1 MNNGGEYKTE
11 SEFYTKKIILNNIND
26 LMNIPIQQL
35 RTAQL
40 KNFYG
45 SLFDQLYQ
53 EAMAIEHNQEIKI
66 ENKNL
71 SQDKKIKKVDQKNIK
86 NGAPKKPIFNK
97 ISKKSINKSK
107 DNRKKNNN
115 VDKVYGNK
123 LKSSSVERNKIIKI
137 KKKVKSNNKSL
148 NESDINEK
156 MVNLPLNNS
165 NLMPKKPLNVYN
177 LNSNDLNQ
185 SESYSYFPPVNNA
198 KNSLN
203 NINDIQ
209 INKIIFSIRYNT
221 TFGEEI
227 GILGSL
233 PILGNW
239 NQNEIFHLN
248 WNNGNIWTG
257 EINIENLSDFEFKF
271 VISSNGNVKNWE
283 NGDNN
288 KVNFDKLTNEIKYKK
303 KGYFNKYEYNYES
316 IKREL
321 LLKCRW
327 E

>member
-53 EAMAIEHNQEIKI
+53 EAMAIAHNQEIKI

-71 SQDKKIKKVDQKNIK
+71 SQDKKIKKIDQKNIK

-165 NLMPKKPLNVYN
+165 NLIPKKPLNVYN

-288 KVNFDKLTNEIKYKK
+288 KVNFDKLINEIKYKK

>member
-71 SQDKKIKKVDQKNIK
+71 SQEKKIKKVDQKNIK
-86 NGAPKKPIFNK
+86 NGAPKKTIIYRK
-97 ISKKSINKSK
+97 TKKSINKSK
-107 DNRKKNNN
+107 DNRKKANNT
-115 VDKVYGNK
+115 DKVYGNK
-123 LKSSSVERNKIIKI
+123 LKSSSVERNKTVKI
-137 KKKVKSNNKSL
+137 KKKVKPNNKSL

-156 MVNLPLNNS
+156 MMNISLNN
-165 NLMPKKPLNVYN
+165 NHLIPKKPLNAYN
-177 LNSNDLNQ
+177 LNSNNLNQ
-185 SESYSYFPPVNNA
+185 SVSYSYFPPDNND
-198 KNSLN
+198 NSLN
-203 NINDIQ
+203 DINDVQ

-221 TFGEEI
+221 IFGEEI
-227 GILGSL
+227 GILGSI

-257 EINIENLSDFEFKF
+257 EINIENLPDFEFKF
-271 VISSNGNVKNWE
+271 ILSSNGNLKKWE

-288 KVNFDKLTNEIKYKK
+288 KVNFDKLINEIKYKK
-303 KGYFNKYEYNYES
+303 KGYFNKYEYNFEP

>member
-1 MNNGGEYKTE
+1 M
-11 SEFYTKKIILNNIND
+11 
-26 LMNIPIQQL
+26 
-35 RTAQL
+35 
-40 KNFYG
+40 
-45 SLFDQLYQ
+45 
-53 EAMAIEHNQEIKI
+53 
-66 ENKNL
+66 
-71 SQDKKIKKVDQKNIK
+71 
-86 NGAPKKPIFNK
+86 
-97 ISKKSINKSK
+97 
-107 DNRKKNNN
+107 
-115 VDKVYGNK
+115 
-123 LKSSSVERNKIIKI
+123 
-137 KKKVKSNNKSL
+137 

-156 MVNLPLNNS
+156 MVNLSLNNS

-185 SESYSYFPPVNNA
+185 SESYSYFPPVNNT

-288 KVNFDKLTNEIKYKK
+288 KVNFDKLINEIKYKK
-303 KGYFNKYEYNYES
+303 KDILINMN
-316 IKREL
+316 IIMNL
-321 LLKCRW
+321 
-327 E
+327 

>member
-71 SQDKKIKKVDQKNIK
+71 SQEKKIKKVDQKNIK
-86 NGAPKKPIFNK
+86 NGAPKKTIIYRK
-97 ISKKSINKSK
+97 TKKSINKSK
-107 DNRKKNNN
+107 DNRKKANNT
-115 VDKVYGNK
+115 DKVYGNK
-123 LKSSSVERNKIIKI
+123 LKSSSVERNKTVKI
-137 KKKVKSNNKSL
+137 KKKVKPNNKSL

-156 MVNLPLNNS
+156 MMNISLNNS
-165 NLMPKKPLNVYN
+165 HLMPKKPLNAYN
-177 LNSNDLNQ
+177 LNSNNLNQ
-185 SESYSYFPPVNNA
+185 SVSYSYFPPDNND
-198 KNSLN
+198 NSLN
-203 NINDIQ
+203 DINDVQ

-221 TFGEEI
+221 IFGEEI
-227 GILGSL
+227 GILGSI

-271 VISSNGNVKNWE
+271 ILSSNGNLKKWE

-288 KVNFDKLTNEIKYKK
+288 KVNFDKLINEIKYKK
-303 KGYFNKYEYNYES
+303 KGYFNKYEYNFEP

>member
-71 SQDKKIKKVDQKNIK
+71 SQEKKIKKVDQKNIK
-86 NGAPKKPIFNK
+86 NGAPKKTIIYRK
-97 ISKKSINKSK
+97 TKKSINKSK
-107 DNRKKNNN
+107 DNRKKANNT
-115 VDKVYGNK
+115 DKVYGNK
-123 LKSSSVERNKIIKI
+123 LKSSSVERNKTVKI
-137 KKKVKSNNKSL
+137 KKKVKPNNKSL

-156 MVNLPLNNS
+156 MMNISLNNS
-165 NLMPKKPLNVYN
+165 HLIPKKPLNVYN
-177 LNSNDLNQ
+177 LNSNNLNQ
-185 SESYSYFPPVNNA
+185 SVSYSYFPPDNND
-198 KNSLN
+198 NSLN
-203 NINDIQ
+203 DINDVQ

-221 TFGEEI
+221 IFGEEI
-227 GILGSL
+227 GILGSI

-271 VISSNGNVKNWE
+271 ILSSNGNLKKWE

-288 KVNFDKLTNEIKYKK
+288 KVNFDKLINEIKYKK
-303 KGYFNKYEYNYES
+303 KGYFNKYEYNFEP

>member
-71 SQDKKIKKVDQKNIK
+71 SQEKKIKKVDQKNIK
-86 NGAPKKPIFNK
+86 NGAPKKTIIYRK
-97 ISKKSINKSK
+97 TKKSINKSK
-107 DNRKKNNN
+107 DNRKKANNT
-115 VDKVYGNK
+115 DKVYGNK
-123 LKSSSVERNKIIKI
+123 LKSSSVERNKTVKI
-137 KKKVKSNNKSL
+137 KKKVKPNNKSL

-156 MVNLPLNNS
+156 MMNISLNNS
-165 NLMPKKPLNVYN
+165 HLIPKKPLNAYN
-177 LNSNDLNQ
+177 LNSNNLNQ
-185 SESYSYFPPVNNA
+185 SVSYSYFPPDNND
-198 KNSLN
+198 NSLN
-203 NINDIQ
+203 DINDVQ

-221 TFGEEI
+221 IFGEEI
-227 GILGSL
+227 GILGSI

-257 EINIENLSDFEFKF
+257 EINIENLPDFEFKF
-271 VISSNGNVKNWE
+271 ILSSNGNLKKWE

-288 KVNFDKLTNEIKYKK
+288 KVNFDKLINEIKYKK
-303 KGYFNKYEYNYES
+303 KGYFNKYEYNFEP

>member
-71 SQDKKIKKVDQKNIK
+71 SQEKKIKKVDQKNIK
-86 NGAPKKPIFNK
+86 NGAPKKTIIYRK
-97 ISKKSINKSK
+97 TKKSINKSK
-107 DNRKKNNN
+107 DNRKKTSNT
-115 VDKVYGNK
+115 DKVYGNK
-123 LKSSSVERNKIIKI
+123 LKSSSVERNKIVKI
-137 KKKVKSNNKSL
+137 KKKVKPNNKSL

-156 MVNLPLNNS
+156 MMNISLNNS
-165 NLMPKKPLNVYN
+165 HLMPKKPLNAYN
-177 LNSNDLNQ
+177 LNSNNLNQ
-185 SESYSYFPPVNNA
+185 SVSYSYFPPDNND
-198 KNSLN
+198 NSLN
-203 NINDIQ
+203 DINDVQ

-221 TFGEEI
+221 IFGEEI
-227 GILGSL
+227 GILGSI

-271 VISSNGNVKNWE
+271 ILSSNGNLKKWE

-288 KVNFDKLTNEIKYKK
+288 KVNFDKLINEIKYKK
-303 KGYFNKYEYNYES
+303 KGYFNKYEYNFEP

>member
-71 SQDKKIKKVDQKNIK
+71 SQEKKIKKVDQKNIK
-86 NGAPKKPIFNK
+86 NGAPKKTIIYRK
-97 ISKKSINKSK
+97 TKKSINKSK
-107 DNRKKNNN
+107 DNRKKTSNT
-115 VDKVYGNK
+115 DKVYGNK
-123 LKSSSVERNKIIKI
+123 LKSSSVERNKIVKI
-137 KKKVKSNNKSL
+137 KKKVKPNNKSL

-156 MVNLPLNNS
+156 MMNISLNNS
-165 NLMPKKPLNVYN
+165 HLMPKKPLNAYN
-177 LNSNDLNQ
+177 LNSNNLNQ
-185 SESYSYFPPVNNA
+185 SVSYSYFPPDNND
-198 KNSLN
+198 NSLN
-203 NINDIQ
+203 DINDVQ

-221 TFGEEI
+221 IFGEEI
-227 GILGSL
+227 GILGSI

-271 VISSNGNVKNWE
+271 ILSSNGNLKKWE

-288 KVNFDKLTNEIKYKK
+288 KVNFDKLINEIKYKK
-303 KGYFNKYEYNYES
+303 KGYFNKYEYNFEP
-316 IKREL
+316 IKGEL

>member
-71 SQDKKIKKVDQKNIK
+71 SQDEKIKKVEQKTIK
-86 NGAPKKPIFNK
+86 NGASKKPIFYK
-97 ISKKSINKSK
+97 ISNKSINKSK
-107 DNRKKNNN
+107 DNRKKDNND
-115 VDKVYGNK
+115 DKVYENK
-123 LKSSSVERNKIIKI
+123 LKSSSVERNKLIKI
-137 KKKVKSNNKSL
+137 KKKVKNNKSL

-156 MVNLPLNNS
+156 MMNLSLNNS
-165 NLMPKKPLNVYN
+165 NLMPKKPLTVYN

-185 SESYSYFPPVNNA
+185 SESYSYFSPVN
-198 KNSLN
+198 NSLN
-203 NINDIQ
+203 NINDIK

-239 NQNEIFHLN
+239 NQNGIFHLN

-271 VISSNGNVKNWE
+271 IISSGGNVKKWE

-288 KVNFDKLTNEIKYKK
+288 KVNFDKLINEIKYKK
-303 KGYFNKYEYNYES
+303 KGYFNKYEYNFEP
-316 IKREL
+316 IKKEL

>member
-1 MNNGGEYKTE
+1 MNNGGEYKPE

-45 SLFDQLYQ
+45 SLFDQLYE

-71 SQDKKIKKVDQKNIK
+71 SQDKKIKKVNQKNIE
-86 NGAPKKPIFNK
+86 NGVPKKPAFYK

-107 DNRKKNNN
+107 ESRKKNNT
-115 VDKVYGNK
+115 DKAYGNK
-123 LKSSSVERNKIIKI
+123 LKSTSVERNKIIKI

-156 MVNLPLNNS
+156 MMNSSFNNS
-165 NLMPKKPLNVYN
+165 NLIPKKNVYI

-185 SESYSYFPPVNNA
+185 SESSFSQFSPVNN
-198 KNSLN
+198 KNKSLN
-203 NINDIQ
+203 NINDIR

-239 NQNEIFHLN
+239 NQNGIFHLN

-257 EINIENLSDFEFKF
+257 EINIDNLSDFEFKF
-271 VISSNGNVKNWE
+271 IISSNGNVKRWE

-288 KVNFDKLTNEIKYKK
+288 KVIFDKLTNEIKYKK
-303 KGYFNKYEYNYES
+303 KGYFNKYEYNFEP

>member
-71 SQDKKIKKVDQKNIK
+71 SQEKKIKKVDQKNIK
-86 NGAPKKPIFNK
+86 NGAPKKTIIYRK
-97 ISKKSINKSK
+97 TKKSINKSK
-107 DNRKKNNN
+107 DNRKKTSNT
-115 VDKVYGNK
+115 DKVYGNK
-123 LKSSSVERNKIIKI
+123 LKSSSVERNKIVKI
-137 KKKVKSNNKSL
+137 KKKVKPNNKSL

-156 MVNLPLNNS
+156 MMNISLNNS
-165 NLMPKKPLNVYN
+165 HLMPKKPLNANN
-177 LNSNDLNQ
+177 LTQ
-185 SESYSYFPPVNNA
+185 TVSYSYFPPDNND
-198 KNSLN
+198 NSLN
-203 NINDIQ
+203 DINDVQ

-221 TFGEEI
+221 IFGEEI
-227 GILGSL
+227 GILGSI

-271 VISSNGNVKNWE
+271 ILSSNGNLKKWE

-288 KVNFDKLTNEIKYKK
+288 KVNFDKLINEIKYKK
-303 KGYFNKYEYNYES
+303 KGYFNKYEYNFEP

>member
-1 MNNGGEYKTE
+1 
-11 SEFYTKKIILNNIND
+11 
-26 LMNIPIQQL
+26 MNIPIQQL

-115 VDKVYGNK
+115 DDKVYGNQ

-137 KKKVKSNNKSL
+137 KKKVKSNSKSL
-148 NESDINEK
+148 NESDINDNMK
-156 MVNLPLNNS
+156 NVSLNNS
-165 NLMPKKPLNVYN
+165 NILPKKHLIVNN
-177 LNSNDLNQ
+177 LNPNDLNQ
-185 SESYSYFPPVNNA
+185 SESYSSFSPVNN
-198 KNSLN
+198 KNKSLN

-209 INKIIFSIRYNT
+209 INKIIFSIRFNT

-239 NQNEIFHLN
+239 NQNGIFHLN

-303 KGYFNKYEYNYES
+303 KGYFNKYEYNYDP

>member
-71 SQDKKIKKVDQKNIK
+71 SQEKKIKKVDQKNIK
-86 NGAPKKPIFNK
+86 NGAPKKTIIYRK
-97 ISKKSINKSK
+97 TKKSINKSK
-107 DNRKKNNN
+107 DNRKKANNT
-115 VDKVYGNK
+115 DKVYGNK
-123 LKSSSVERNKIIKI
+123 LKSSSVERNKTVKI
-137 KKKVKSNNKSL
+137 KKKVKPNNKSL

-156 MVNLPLNNS
+156 MMNISLNNS
-165 NLMPKKPLNVYN
+165 HLIPKKPLNAYN
-177 LNSNDLNQ
+177 LNSNNLNQ
-185 SESYSYFPPVNNA
+185 SVSYSYFPPDNND
-198 KNSLN
+198 NSLN
-203 NINDIQ
+203 DINDVQ

-221 TFGEEI
+221 IFGEEI
-227 GILGSL
+227 GILGSI

-271 VISSNGNVKNWE
+271 ILSSNGNLKKWE

-288 KVNFDKLTNEIKYKK
+288 KVNFDKLINEIKYKK
-303 KGYFNKYEYNYES
+303 KGYFNKYEYNFEP

>member
-1 MNNGGEYKTE
+1 MA
-11 SEFYTKKIILNNIND
+11 KK
-26 LMNIPIQQL
+26 Q
-35 RTAQL
+35 
-40 KNFYG
+40 
-45 SLFDQLYQ
+45 
-53 EAMAIEHNQEIKI
+53 NQKIKI

-71 SQDKKIKKVDQKNIK
+71 TKDKKIKKVDQKNIK

-156 MVNLPLNNS
+156 MVNLSLNNS

-185 SESYSYFPPVNNA
+185 SESYSYFPPVNNT

-288 KVNFDKLTNEIKYKK
+288 KVNFDKLINEIKYKK

>member
-71 SQDKKIKKVDQKNIK
+71 SQEKKIKKVDQKNIK
-86 NGAPKKPIFNK
+86 NGAPKKTIIYRK
-97 ISKKSINKSK
+97 TKKSINKSK
-107 DNRKKNNN
+107 DNRKKTNNT
-115 VDKVYGNK
+115 DKVYGNK
-123 LKSSSVERNKIIKI
+123 LKSSSVERNKIVKI
-137 KKKVKSNNKSL
+137 KKKVKPNNKSL

-156 MVNLPLNNS
+156 MMNISLNNS
-165 NLMPKKPLNVYN
+165 HLMPKKPLNAYN
-177 LNSNDLNQ
+177 LNSNNLNQ
-185 SESYSYFPPVNNA
+185 SVSYSYFPPDNND
-198 KNSLN
+198 NSLN
-203 NINDIQ
+203 DINDVQ

-221 TFGEEI
+221 IFGEEI
-227 GILGSL
+227 GILGSI

-271 VISSNGNVKNWE
+271 ILSSNGNLKKWE

-288 KVNFDKLTNEIKYKK
+288 KVNFDKLINEIKYKK
-303 KGYFNKYEYNYES
+303 KGYFNKYEYNFEP